1 METEDGS
8 VVIME
13 AGQTLRLLWVA
24 VVLVVV
30 LVAAVVVAVE
40 VEAVAAEAVAAEAVA
55 AEVVAAEVEAVALLL
70 LFQPDLLLFQAQVLV
85 LLFQPG
91 LLLFQVLDH
100 NFVTFIPY
108 MIKNN
113 IYIIV
118 FYYLSKRLFLFF
130 FE

>member
-1 METEDGS
+1 VETEDGS

-24 VVLVVV
+24 VVLVVA
-30 LVAAVVVAVE
+30 LVVQVAVVAVVVAVVAE
-40 VEAVAAEAVAAEAVA
+40 VEAVA
-55 AEVVAAEVEAVALLL
+55 AEVVAAEVVAAEAVALLL
-70 LFQPDLLLFQAQVLV
+70 LFQPGLLLFQAQVLV
-85 LLFQPG
+85 LLFQRV

-118 FYYLSKRLFLFF
+118 FYYLSERLFFS
-130 FE
+130 E

>member
-24 VVLVVV
+24 VVLVVA
-30 LVAAVVVAVE
+30 LVVQVAVVAVE
-40 VEAVAAEAVAAEAVA
+40 VEAVEAAAV
-55 AEVVAAEVEAVALLL
+55 EVVALLL
-70 LFQPDLLLFQAQVLV
+70 LFQPGLLLFQAQVLV
-85 LLFQPG
+85 LLFQRV

-118 FYYLSKRLFLFF
+118 FYYLSERLFFS
-130 FE
+130 E